1 MKKIIL
7 LLLSIFALNV
17 TGMYAQELT
26 KKELKEQSLAM
37 CLLQDMKLV
46 NKRLYNT
53 LIIVLLLWFA
63 TVVGFVYYIN
73 NYTVSKTVEYIETN
87 SGSGL

>member
-1 MKKIIL
+1 MREDIDY
-7 LLLSIFALNV
+7 
-17 TGMYAQELT
+17 M

-37 CLLQDMKLV
+37 CLLQDMKLM

-63 TVVGFVYYIN
+63 TVIGFVYYIN
-73 NYTVSKTVEYIETN
+73 NYTVSKTVEYIETY
-87 SGSGL
+87 

>member
-1 MKKIIL
+1 MREDIDY
-7 LLLSIFALNV
+7 
-17 TGMYAQELT
+17 M

-37 CLLQDMKLV
+37 CLLQDMKLM

-53 LIIVLLLWFA
+53 LIIIILLWFA

-73 NYTVSKTVEYIETN
+73 NYTVSKTVEYIETY
-87 SGSGL
+87 

>member
-1 MKKIIL
+1 MREDIDY
-7 LLLSIFALNV
+7 
-17 TGMYAQELT
+17 M

-37 CLLQDMKLV
+37 CLLQDMKIM

-87 SGSGL
+87 

>member
-1 MKKIIL
+1 MREDIDY
-7 LLLSIFALNV
+7 
-17 TGMYAQELT
+17 M

-53 LIIVLLLWFA
+53 LIIVILLWFA

-87 SGSGL
+87 

>member
-1 MKKIIL
+1 MREDIDY
-7 LLLSIFALNV
+7 
-17 TGMYAQELT
+17 M

-73 NYTVSKTVEYIETN
+73 NYTVSKTVEYIETY
-87 SGSGL
+87 

>member
-1 MKKIIL
+1 MREDIDY
-7 LLLSIFALNV
+7 
-17 TGMYAQELT
+17 M

-73 NYTVSKTVEYIETN
+73 NYTVSETLEYIETD
-87 SGSGL
+87 SDSGLRMNGCWQNTYFLL

>member
-1 MKKIIL
+1 MREDIDY
-7 LLLSIFALNV
+7 
-17 TGMYAQELT
+17 M

-37 CLLQDMKLV
+37 CLLQDMKLM

-53 LIIVLLLWFA
+53 LIVVILLWFA

-73 NYTVSKTVEYIETN
+73 NYTVSKTVEYIETY
-87 SGSGL
+87 

>member
-1 MKKIIL
+1 MREDIDY
-7 LLLSIFALNV
+7 
-17 TGMYAQELT
+17 M

-37 CLLQDMKLV
+37 CLLQDMKIM

-73 NYTVSKTVEYIETN
+73 NYTVSKTVEYSETY
-87 SGSGL
+87 

>member
-1 MKKIIL
+1 MKEDIDY
-7 LLLSIFALNV
+7 
-17 TGMYAQELT
+17 M

-53 LIIVLLLWFA
+53 LIVVLLLWVA

-73 NYTVSKTVEYIETN
+73 NYTVSKTLEYIETD
-87 SGSGL
+87 

>member
-1 MKKIIL
+1 MKEDIDY
-7 LLLSIFALNV
+7 
-17 TGMYAQELT
+17 M

-37 CLLQDMKLV
+37 CLLQDMKTM

-73 NYTVSKTVEYIETN
+73 NYTVSKTVEYIETY
-87 SGSGL
+87 

>member
-1 MKKIIL
+1 MREDIDY
-7 LLLSIFALNV
+7 
-17 TGMYAQELT
+17 M

-37 CLLQDMKLV
+37 CLLQDMKII

-73 NYTVSKTVEYIETN
+73 NYTVSKTVEYIETY
-87 SGSGL
+87 

>member
-1 MKKIIL
+1 MKEDIDY
-7 LLLSIFALNV
+7 
-17 TGMYAQELT
+17 M

-37 CLLQDMKLV
+37 CLLQDMKLM

-53 LIIVLLLWFA
+53 LIVVILLWFA

-73 NYTVSKTVEYIETN
+73 EYTVSKTVEYIETY
-87 SGSGL
+87 

>member
-1 MKKIIL
+1 MKEDIEY
-7 LLLSIFALNV
+7 
-17 TGMYAQELT
+17 M

-37 CLLQDMKLV
+37 CLLQDMKIM

-73 NYTVSKTVEYIETN
+73 NYTVSKTIEYIETY
-87 SGSGL
+87 

>member
-1 MKKIIL
+1 MREDIDY
-7 LLLSIFALNV
+7 
-17 TGMYAQELT
+17 M

-37 CLLQDMKLV
+37 CLLQDMKLM

-53 LIIVLLLWFA
+53 LIIVILLWVA

-73 NYTVSKTVEYIETN
+73 NYTVSKIVEYIETD
-87 SGSGL
+87 SGSGLRMNRC

>member
-1 MKKIIL
+1 MREDIDY
-7 LLLSIFALNV
+7 
-17 TGMYAQELT
+17 M

-73 NYTVSKTVEYIETN
+73 AYTVSKTVEYIETY
-87 SGSGL
+87 

>member
-1 MKKIIL
+1 MIEDIDY
-7 LLLSIFALNV
+7 
-17 TGMYAQELT
+17 M

-37 CLLQDMKLV
+37 CLLQDMKAM

-53 LIIVLLLWFA
+53 LIIIILLWFA

-73 NYTVSKTVEYIETN
+73 EYTVSKTVEYIETY
-87 SGSGL
+87 

>member
-1 MKKIIL
+1 MREDIDY
-7 LLLSIFALNV
+7 
-17 TGMYAQELT
+17 M

-37 CLLQDMKLV
+37 CLLQDMKTM

-73 NYTVSKTVEYIETN
+73 NYTVSKTVEYIETY
-87 SGSGL
+87 

>member
-1 MKKIIL
+1 MREDIDY
-7 LLLSIFALNV
+7 
-17 TGMYAQELT
+17 M

-53 LIIVLLLWFA
+53 LIVVLLLWVA

-73 NYTVSKTVEYIETN
+73 NYTVSKTLEYIETD
-87 SGSGL
+87 

>member
-1 MKKIIL
+1 MKEDIDY
-7 LLLSIFALNV
+7 
-17 TGMYAQELT
+17 M

-53 LIIVLLLWFA
+53 LIVVMLLWFA
-63 TVVGFVYYIN
+63 TIVGFVYYIN
-73 NYTVSKTVEYIETN
+73 EYTVSKTVEYVETY
-87 SGSGL
+87 

>member
-1 MKKIIL
+1 MREDIDYL
-7 LLLSIFALNV
+7 
-17 TGMYAQELT
+17 

-37 CLLQDMKLV
+37 CLLQDMKLM

-53 LIIVLLLWFA
+53 LIVVILLWFA

-73 NYTVSKTVEYIETN
+73 NYTVSKTVEYIETY
-87 SGSGL
+87 

>member
-1 MKKIIL
+1 MREDIDY
-7 LLLSIFALNV
+7 
-17 TGMYAQELT
+17 M

-37 CLLQDMKLV
+37 CLLQDMKLM

-53 LIIVLLLWFA
+53 LLIVILLWFA

-73 NYTVSKTVEYIETN
+73 NYTVSKTLEYIETAREI
-87 SGSGL
+87 SEL

>member
-1 MKKIIL
+1 MREDIDY
-7 LLLSIFALNV
+7 
-17 TGMYAQELT
+17 M

-37 CLLQDMKLV
+37 CLLQDVKLM

-53 LIIVLLLWFA
+53 LIVVILLWFA

-73 NYTVSKTVEYIETN
+73 NYTVSKTVEYIETY
-87 SGSGL
+87 

>member
-1 MKKIIL
+1 MREDIDY
-7 LLLSIFALNV
+7 
-17 TGMYAQELT
+17 M

-37 CLLQDMKLV
+37 CLLQDMKIM

-73 NYTVSKTVEYIETN
+73 SYTVSKTVEYIETY
-87 SGSGL
+87 

>member
-1 MKKIIL
+1 MKEDIDY
-7 LLLSIFALNV
+7 
-17 TGMYAQELT
+17 M

-53 LIIVLLLWFA
+53 LIVVLLLWVA

-73 NYTVSKTVEYIETN
+73 NYTVSKTVEYIETD
-87 SGSGL
+87 

>member
-1 MKKIIL
+1 MREDIDY
-7 LLLSIFALNV
+7 
-17 TGMYAQELT
+17 M

-37 CLLQDMKLV
+37 CLLQDMKLM

-53 LIIVLLLWFA
+53 LIVIILLWFA

-73 NYTVSKTVEYIETN
+73 NYTVSKTVEYIETY
-87 SGSGL
+87 

>member
-1 MKKIIL
+1 MREDIDY
-7 LLLSIFALNV
+7 
-17 TGMYAQELT
+17 M

-37 CLLQDMKLV
+37 CLLQDMKLM

-53 LIIVLLLWFA
+53 LIVVLLLWFA

-73 NYTVSKTVEYIETN
+73 NYTISKTVEYIETN
-87 SGSGL
+87 

>member
-1 MKKIIL
+1 MREDIDY
-7 LLLSIFALNV
+7 
-17 TGMYAQELT
+17 M

-37 CLLQDMKLV
+37 CLLQDMKLM

-53 LIIVLLLWFA
+53 LIVVLLLWFA

-73 NYTVSKTVEYIETN
+73 NYTVSKTVEYIQTY
-87 SGSGL
+87 

>member
-1 MKKIIL
+1 MREDIDY
-7 LLLSIFALNV
+7 
-17 TGMYAQELT
+17 M

-37 CLLQDMKLV
+37 CLLQDMKIM

-73 NYTVSKTVEYIETN
+73 EYTVSKTVEYIETY
-87 SGSGL
+87 

>member
-1 MKKIIL
+1 MKEDIDY
-7 LLLSIFALNV
+7 
-17 TGMYAQELT
+17 M

-37 CLLQDMKLV
+37 CLLQDMKAM

-87 SGSGL
+87 

>member
-1 MKKIIL
+1 MREDIDY
-7 LLLSIFALNV
+7 
-17 TGMYAQELT
+17 M

-37 CLLQDMKLV
+37 CLLQDMKIV

-53 LIIVLLLWFA
+53 LIVVLLLWFA

-73 NYTVSKTVEYIETN
+73 NYTVSKTVEYIETY
-87 SGSGL
+87 

>member
-1 MKKIIL
+1 MREDIDY
-7 LLLSIFALNV
+7 
-17 TGMYAQELT
+17 M

-37 CLLQDMKLV
+37 CLLQDMKLM

-53 LIIVLLLWFA
+53 LIVVLLLWFA

-87 SGSGL
+87 

>member
-1 MKKIIL
+1 M
-7 LLLSIFALNV
+7 
-17 TGMYAQELT
+17 

-37 CLLQDMKLV
+37 CLLQDMKLM

-53 LIIVLLLWFA
+53 LIVVLLLWFA

-73 NYTVSKTVEYIETN
+73 NYTVSKTVEYIETY
-87 SGSGL
+87 

>member
-1 MKKIIL
+1 MREDIDY
-7 LLLSIFALNV
+7 
-17 TGMYAQELT
+17 M

-37 CLLQDMKLV
+37 CLLQDMKIM

-53 LIIVLLLWFA
+53 LIIVILLWFA

-73 NYTVSKTVEYIETN
+73 EYTVSKTVEYIETY
-87 SGSGL
+87 

>member
-1 MKKIIL
+1 MKEDIDYI
-7 LLLSIFALNV
+7 
-17 TGMYAQELT
+17 

-37 CLLQDMKLV
+37 CLLQDMKLM

-73 NYTVSKTVEYIETN
+73 NYTVSKTVEYIETY
-87 SGSGL
+87 